1 MPRPRSE
8 QPTPAELEVLQVL
21 WRRGPRTVRQVMN
34 ELNGTRRR
42 AYTSV
47 MSLLNV
53 MVDKKLL
60 RRTPQGRAFVYAARA
75 QEQPTLRRMVGD
87 LVERACGGS
96 TRQLVMHALEQ
107 TTPSPQDIE
116 ELHRLIDEHRACQE
130 ERS

>member
-21 WRRGPRTVRQVMN
+21 WCRGPRTVRQVMN
-34 ELNGTRRR
+34 ELNRTRRR

-60 RRTPQGRAFVYAARA
+60 RRTPRGRAFVYAARV
-75 QEQPTLRRMVGD
+75 QEQPTLRQMVTD
-87 LVERACGGS
+87 LVERAFGGS

-107 TTPSPQDIE
+107 TAPSPEEIE
-116 ELHRLIDEHRACQE
+116 ALHRLIDEHRTRGE
-130 ERS
+130 EQP